1 MQKEEFL
8 MVQVRCAGLL
18 SGTLK
23 SKIKRNHD
31 LERNV
36 TILKAKN
43 ICHQSHKYYDDL
55 VRLARQVTKSSQVKV
70 MTLTFS
76 KKTKKSKS

>member
-43 ICHQSHKYYDDL
+43 IFLQSHKYYDDL
-55 VRLARQVTKSSQVKV
+55 V
-70 MTLTFS
+70 TLLNECTSAIQNFQ
-76 KKTKKSKS
+76 K